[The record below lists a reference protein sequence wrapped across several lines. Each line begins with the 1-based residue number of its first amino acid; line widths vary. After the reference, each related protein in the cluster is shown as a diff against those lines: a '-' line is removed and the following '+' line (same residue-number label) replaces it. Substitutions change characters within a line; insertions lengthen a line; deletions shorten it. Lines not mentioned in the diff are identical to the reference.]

1 MRVCLVCA
9 TFPPETC
16 GVGDYTFQLARALG
30 EAGIEVSVVTS
41 DRGLPEEANQAPAGV
56 IVQRP
61 VASWS
66 LRQLPALVR
75 TLRAGH
81 YDLVH
86 VQYTPN
92 LYGRRTL
99 AINLMPC
106 LAARILHTPTLVT
119 FMEFYTPLSHGL
131 RELLAGVYDRVKD
144 TLLLWSST
152 GVIVTVP
159 NRARQVSRLFP
170 WLRRRVHVLPSGA
183 NLELGQ
189 TVPEERERGR
199 AHFGIGSTELVI
211 GSFGSLHTDKRYELL
226 LRVVRSL
233 LDRGHRIRLLL
244 IGAYSDDHPYFRYL
258 TQRVSDLEL
267 GSRVIWTGFGTPAE
281 VSRWLLATDVYVM
294 TDVRGASARKSSLIT
309 ALAHG
314 LPTVSTRG
322 VDTECEFIDG
332 KGIVL
337 VDTSDEEE
345 NLLHHLDRLLKD
357 PEERSRLALGARQL
371 HQSHFSWQGI
381 ARRAMDVYRQYLPHG
396 R

>member
-9 TFPPETC
+9 TFPPEIC
-16 GVGDYTFQLARALG
+16 GVGDFTFQLARALG

-41 DRGLPEEANQAPAGV
+41 DRGLPEDANQAPAGV
-56 IVQRP
+56 IVRRP
-61 VASWS
+61 VASWT

-75 TLRAGH
+75 TLRAGR

-99 AINLMPC
+99 AINLMPS

-131 RELLAGVYDRVKD
+131 RELVAGVYDRLKD
-144 TLLLWSST
+144 TLLLWTST

-159 NRARQVSRLFP
+159 NRARRLSRLFP
-170 WLRRRVHVLPSGA
+170 WLRRRVHVLHSGA

-189 TVPEERERGR
+189 TVPEDRERGR
-199 AHFGIGSTELVI
+199 ARFGIGPTELVI

-226 LRVVRSL
+226 LRVARRL
-233 LDRGHRIRLLL
+233 LDQGHQIRLLL
-244 IGAYSDDHPYFRYL
+244 IGAHSDDHPYYRYL
-258 TQRVSDLEL
+258 AQCVSDLGL
-267 GSRVIWTGFGTPAE
+267 GSCVIWTGFGTPTE
-281 VSRWLLATDVYVM
+281 ISRWLLATDIYVM
-294 TDVRGASARKSSLIT
+294 TDLRGASARKSSLIT

-322 VDTECEFIDG
+322 VDTEGEFVDG
-332 KGIVL
+332 DGIVL
-337 VDTSDEEE
+337 VDARDEEE
-345 NLLHHLDRLLKD
+345 SLVHHLDRLLKD
-357 PEERSRLALGARQL
+357 PEERRRLALGARRL
-371 HQSHFSWQGI
+371 HQSQFSWQGI
-381 ARRAMDVYRQYLPHG
+381 ARAATDIYQQYLPRG